1 MGQVLCELHVQAK
14 DKQPLAPP
22 TPRTCSVAA
31 LSSCPDP
38 SGVSSSLLD
47 VWLSWS
53 ESPGSTWQGKD
64 LYSTGPRLGD
74 EASNCPEAPGLLCG
88 LRPALGAFSSWT
100 PGSSCSG
107 HSLLLDCALKPE
119 RPFFPSRKSFLGSGE
134 KNSDTVSWF
143 LELVSDRQRV
153 LASRLSCGSLGNV

>member
-1 MGQVLCELHVQAK
+1 MEQVLCELRVQAK
-14 DKQPLAPP
+14 DELPLTPP

-31 LSSCPDP
+31 FSIGLDP

-53 ESPGSTWQGKD
+53 ESPGSTGQGKG
-64 LYSTGPRLGD
+64 LYSAGPRLGD
-74 EASNCPEAPGLLCG
+74 EASSCPEAPGLLCG

-119 RPFFPSRKSFLGSGE
+119 RPFFPRKSFLGSGG
-134 KNSDTVSWF
+134 KNSETVSWF
-143 LELVSDRQRV
+143 RELVSDRQRV
-153 LASRLSCGSLGNV
+153 LASALSCSSLGNV